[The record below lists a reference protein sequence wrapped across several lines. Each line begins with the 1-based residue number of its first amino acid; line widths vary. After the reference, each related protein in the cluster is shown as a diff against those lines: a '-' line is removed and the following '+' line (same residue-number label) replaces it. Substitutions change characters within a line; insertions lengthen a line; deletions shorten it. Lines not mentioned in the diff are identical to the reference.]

1 MMDAAIIRTIMALSL
16 TILLELLAFWFFIK
30 SKIPKE
36 DHLSWII
43 FIIGLNLF
51 TNPLAHFIYYSLST
65 QILTGFSWIIT
76 ESLVVLME
84 AILINLVMLVA
95 IRKALIYSLI
105 LNGTS
110 IVLGEYIWWGLYLL
124 H

>member
-16 TILLELLAFWFFIK
+16 TIILELLAFWFFVK

-36 DHLSWII
+36 EHLPWVV
-43 FIIGLNLF
+43 FIIGLNLC
-51 TNPLAHFIYYSLST
+51 TNPLAHFIYYFLSS
-65 QILTGFSWIIT
+65 QILVGFSWIIT
-76 ESLVVLME
+76 ELLVVLME
-84 AILINLVMLVA
+84 ASLINLVMLIP

>member
-30 SKIPKE
+30 GKIPKE

-76 ESLVVLME
+76 ESLVLLME

>member
-16 TILLELLAFWFFIK
+16 TILLELLAFWFFVK

-36 DHLSWII
+36 DHLSWVI
-43 FIIGLNLF
+43 FIVGLNLF
-51 TNPLAHFIYYSLST
+51 TNPLAHFIYSFLST
-65 QILTGFSWIIT
+65 KILVGFSWIIT
-76 ESLVVLME
+76 EFLVVLVE

>member
-30 SKIPKE
+30 SKLPKE
-36 DHLSWII
+36 KHLSWVV

-51 TNPLAHFIYYSLST
+51 TNPLAHFIYYFLST
-65 QILTGFSWIIT
+65 HMLVGFSWIIT
-76 ESLVVLME
+76 ELLVILME
-84 AILINLVMLVA
+84 AILINLVML
-95 IRKALIYSLI
+95 ITIKRALIYSLI

>member
-110 IVLGEYIWWGLYLL
+110 IVLGDYIWWGLYLL